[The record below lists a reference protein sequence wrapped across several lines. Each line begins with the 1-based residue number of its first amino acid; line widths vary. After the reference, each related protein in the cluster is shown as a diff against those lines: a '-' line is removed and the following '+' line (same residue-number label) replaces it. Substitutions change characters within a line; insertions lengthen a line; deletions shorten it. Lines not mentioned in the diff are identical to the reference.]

1 MIISPPYSV
10 PLKCCSWWLNS
21 PVKVEPIGKRISDNT
36 NIDRY
41 NQANVRIP

>member
-21 PVKVEPIGKRISDNT
+21 PITPRCLQSQRKVVGQIFSFLISPDP
-36 NIDRY
+36 
-41 NQANVRIP
+41 QP